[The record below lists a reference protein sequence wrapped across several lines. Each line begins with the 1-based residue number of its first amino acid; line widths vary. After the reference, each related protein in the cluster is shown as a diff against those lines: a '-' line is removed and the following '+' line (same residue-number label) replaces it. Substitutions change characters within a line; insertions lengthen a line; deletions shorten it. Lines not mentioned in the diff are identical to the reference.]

1 MLNKLIEMKH
11 LGQKTKA
18 GFYKKVGRDI
28 LRFDLAEGDYV
39 PGGQKADEVY
49 GACSRSPPQS
59 A

>member
-1 MLNKLIEMKH
+1 VLAKLIELGN

-28 LRFDLAEGDYV
+28 LRFELDSEDYV
-39 PGGQKADEVY
+39 PAGQKADEVY
-49 GACSRSPPQS
+49 GRMLKSPPPS